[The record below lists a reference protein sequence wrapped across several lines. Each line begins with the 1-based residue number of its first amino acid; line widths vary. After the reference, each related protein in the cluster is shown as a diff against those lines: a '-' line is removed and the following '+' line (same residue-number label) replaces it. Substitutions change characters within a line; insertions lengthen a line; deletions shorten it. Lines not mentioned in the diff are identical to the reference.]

1 MSFEKEGLLAAG
13 AEQPTPHSH
22 YKPRPPDD
30 TLTLS
35 SSALLASPQPTPA
48 LHRSHSGMGTPM
60 GAGVVLK
67 STMRSVEELDDAA
80 QAWSGSGFMRELR
93 ALEVLYVFHLTS
105 LGVYGV
111 PHSVGREGVGVVGRF
126 VHGVSTGLGHFRLL
140 LWRCCLNYVRNPGN
154 AMARLFIT
162 TLTALVHGLA
172 FFNLGQ
178 EGDAQN
184 RLGSLY
190 FGCTSLA
197 LMPYASMSLFVY
209 DRQFYAKDSA
219 AGLYG
224 VLPYFLSS
232 VLLEAL
238 LLSLSGLIYAT
249 ITYALVGQVLSD
261 GSGSFVALAGT
272 YVLHSLVSAQFVQ
285 LMAILAPN
293 QVHKHRPFL
302 AELHRLQSQTRDPS
316 FACTAC
322 IRGATLYMHDLDTA
336 STSPHPPPPPLTLYP
351 PLLSPPTQDVG
362 FVAGAGYTSA
372 SMLVC
377 GFLVTYPKL
386 GAGLKW
392 MQWLT
397 FFKFTFAAL
406 AANEF
411 QGTPLQSSLI
421 EGALDLKHPNGVGVN
436 LLCLAG
442 FGVAFSLMSMVG
454 LKFLHRER
462 R

>member
-1 MSFEKEGLLAAG
+1 
-13 AEQPTPHSH
+13 
-22 YKPRPPDD
+22 
-30 TLTLS
+30 
-35 SSALLASPQPTPA
+35 
-48 LHRSHSGMGTPM
+48 
-60 GAGVVLK
+60 
-67 STMRSVEELDDAA
+67 
-80 QAWSGSGFMRELR
+80 
-93 ALEVLYVFHLTS
+93 
-105 LGVYGV
+105 
-111 PHSVGREGVGVVGRF
+111 
-126 VHGVSTGLGHFRLL
+126 
-140 LWRCCLNYVRNPGN
+140 
-154 AMARLFIT
+154 MARLFIT

-293 QVHKHRPFL
+293 QVHTHIDTQTIPCKTASPTITDTRPFL
-302 AELHRLQSQTRDPS
+302 SMHS
-316 FACTAC
+316 
-322 IRGATLYMHDLDTA
+322 LYTWCNAIHA
-336 STSPHPPPPPLTLYP
+336 
-351 PLLSPPTQDVG
+351 
-362 FVAGAGYTSA
+362 
-372 SMLVC
+372 
-377 GFLVTYPKL
+377 
-386 GAGLKW
+386 
-392 MQWLT
+392 
-397 FFKFTFAAL
+397 
-406 AANEF
+406 
-411 QGTPLQSSLI
+411 
-421 EGALDLKHPNGVGVN
+421 
-436 LLCLAG
+436 
-442 FGVAFSLMSMVG
+442 
-454 LKFLHRER
+454 
-462 R
+462 